1 MTPVIGSLTAS
12 ASSWLEEI
20 LRQVHSHYSLWLCS
34 DPVTRLTIRQQA
46 IEAGTT
52 VASEARCAL
61 LSQRVTNLL
70 LEAVP
75 SAVKA
80 EVVTVRALTPVGIL
94 FLLHTRYQPAG
105 QAEKA
110 SILQFLVAP
119 EVPKDSNAAIRGL
132 RRWIRWLARATELQL
147 SSPDASLLIKAVERL
162 ASTHLVDSSAV
173 FRVQAFKLQHGVE
186 HQPSQTLAVSLAQL
200 YLAELE
206 TLQLSI
212 HSDKKARIA
221 GLQGVP
227 EKEGVTGHGETGYGG
242 GKGDGSRKGKGGKG
256 DKSKGQGE
264 RQKVSEETK
273 EACRQ
278 FSTDRGCPRGTSC
291 PYGHD
296 KSQGMKG
303 RCFNCG
309 GLNHGK
315 AQCTSPGGG
324 GVNHSSK
331 AEAKSAARKVEVEA
345 SAEPNRLAASSGAPT
360 LGPSATQALQDVAAS
375 ITNTLKSLK
384 ALRRVASYQMPK
396 KGLIDGGATA
406 CLRQTR
412 SELEWESSN
421 PIKMRLAVGD
431 SEGIR
436 QTPSGVLVT
445 CQPVEPIV
453 ALHELIQLGYRMTY
467 LKPGHIQ
474 VWKGSDKPLE
484 LDQSSGCPEVSG
496 ALALDLINQVEQAH
510 LRRAQRVASLAKP
523 ISLSYQEAVASV
535 WDSGDDILK
544 WFRSKV
550 PSIPARLL
558 PDLAVPATT
567 KGPWPRRM
575 RRKWLMSDHVIVHL
589 FAGKTRGKF
598 QGHPWPVIEVDV
610 EEDLHHPHTFGFLL
624 GLAVQG
630 RLAALV
636 GGPPCKTYT
645 AARRNDVGP
654 NGPVPLRGV
663 GEASYGL
670 STLSACEQVCV
681 DRDTLLY
688 LKFLLLACV
697 GRQARLDLSMSW
709 CSVLEFP
716 EDPIKVFG
724 SPQDGQGRSYPS
736 WWRTPAWTEFAKV
749 EPVTELSLDQ
759 GPLGHTRRKPT
770 TLAVQAVGWALQPV
784 RGPGLGP
791 SDPSSSS
798 AGFLGQSAQWA
809 QWAPGLVDAICS
821 FLDHQITLV
830 STSARVV
837 G

>member
-1 MTPVIGSLTAS
+1 
-12 ASSWLEEI
+12 
-20 LRQVHSHYSLWLCS
+20 
-34 DPVTRLTIRQQA
+34 
-46 IEAGTT
+46 
-52 VASEARCAL
+52 
-61 LSQRVTNLL
+61 
-70 LEAVP
+70 
-75 SAVKA
+75 
-80 EVVTVRALTPVGIL
+80 
-94 FLLHTRYQPAG
+94 
-105 QAEKA
+105 
-110 SILQFLVAP
+110 
-119 EVPKDSNAAIRGL
+119 
-132 RRWIRWLARATELQL
+132 
-147 SSPDASLLIKAVERL
+147 
-162 ASTHLVDSSAV
+162 
-173 FRVQAFKLQHGVE
+173 
-186 HQPSQTLAVSLAQL
+186 
-200 YLAELE
+200 
-206 TLQLSI
+206 
-212 HSDKKARIA
+212 
-221 GLQGVP
+221 
-227 EKEGVTGHGETGYGG
+227 
-242 GKGDGSRKGKGGKG
+242 
-256 DKSKGQGE
+256 
-264 RQKVSEETK
+264 
-273 EACRQ
+273 
-278 FSTDRGCPRGTSC
+278 
-291 PYGHD
+291 
-296 KSQGMKG
+296 MKG

-324 GVNHSSK
+324 GVSHSASK

-375 ITNTLKSLK
+375 IANTLKSLK

-453 ALHELIQLGYRMTY
+453 ALHELIRLGYRMTY

-523 ISLSYQEAVASV
+523 VSLSYQEAVASV

-544 WFRSKV
+544 WFRAKV

-645 AARRNDVGP
+645 AARHNDVGP

-709 CSVLEFP
+709 CSVLESP

-724 SPQDGQGRSYPS
+724 SLEDGQGRSYPS

-770 TLAVQAVGWALQPV
+770 TLAVQGVGWALQPI

-809 QWAPGLVDAICS
+809 QSAPVLVDAICS

-830 STSARVV
+830 STSGPRRRVTHPHKPRSSSQSSSDEV
-837 G
+837 SPGPPAVRASYVDRTAAGWDQHVC

>member
-1 MTPVIGSLTAS
+1 MPQVGIQDGWPSGHRISPPPPVPPGLGSGGYGSGLSSGFGVSSMTPLGLNHGLGVPPPPPPLPVPEVLGRIEEPSRYVQALPKLEDYTPEQGAVILGDWIVTITPVIGSLTAS

-34 DPVTRLTIRQQA
+34 DAVTRLTIRQQA

-52 VASEARCAL
+52 AASEARCAL

-110 SILQFLVAP
+110 SILQFLVAL
-119 EVPKDSNAAIRGL
+119 EVPKRTQTQPFGDFVDGFGGWHGPPNCSCQVLMQASSLRLLRG
-132 RRWIRWLARATELQL
+132 
-147 SSPDASLLIKAVERL
+147 
-162 ASTHLVDSSAV
+162 
-173 FRVQAFKLQHGVE
+173 
-186 HQPSQTLAVSLAQL
+186 SLAQL

-227 EKEGVTGHGETGYGG
+227 EKEGVTSHGETGYGG

-523 ISLSYQEAVASV
+523 VSLSYQEAVASV

-636 GGPPCKTYT
+636 GGPP
-645 AARRNDVGP
+645 V
-654 NGPVPLRGV
+654 
-663 GEASYGL
+663 
-670 STLSACEQVCV
+670 Q
-681 DRDTLLY
+681 
-688 LKFLLLACV
+688 
-697 GRQARLDLSMSW
+697 DLHR
-709 CSVLEFP
+709 
-716 EDPIKVFG
+716 
-724 SPQDGQGRSYPS
+724 SPP
-736 WWRTPAWTEFAKV
+736 
-749 EPVTELSLDQ
+749 
-759 GPLGHTRRKPT
+759 
-770 TLAVQAVGWALQPV
+770 
-784 RGPGLGP
+784 
-791 SDPSSSS
+791 
-798 AGFLGQSAQWA
+798 
-809 QWAPGLVDAICS
+809 
-821 FLDHQITLV
+821 
-830 STSARVV
+830 
-837 G
+837 

>member
-1 MTPVIGSLTAS
+1 MAVFGSGDQADDSPTNHKG
-12 ASSWLEEI
+12 
-20 LRQVHSHYSLWLCS
+20 RDHRGQV
-34 DPVTRLTIRQQA
+34 RFA
-46 IEAGTT
+46 
-52 VASEARCAL
+52 VA
-61 LSQRVTNLL
+61 NLL

-523 ISLSYQEAVASV
+523 VSLSYQEAVASV

-589 FAGKTRGKF
+589 FADKTRQKF

-645 AARRNDVGP
+645 AARRP

-697 GRQARLDLSMSW
+697 GRQARLDLSMSYF
-709 CSVLEFP
+709 SK
-716 EDPIKVFG
+716 I
-724 SPQDGQGRSYPS
+724 RSRFS
-736 WWRTPAWTEFAKV
+736 AA
-749 EPVTELSLDQ
+749 
-759 GPLGHTRRKPT
+759 PT
-770 TLAVQAVGWALQPV
+770 TDKVAVILPGGVLL
-784 RGPGLGP
+784 RGPSLLK
-791 SDPSSSS
+791 SS
-798 AGFLGQSAQWA
+798 L
-809 QWAPGLVDAICS
+809 
-821 FLDHQITLV
+821 
-830 STSARVV
+830 
-837 G
+837 